1 MFNPHRSS
9 WGLGSRFLRLLALP
23 LCLLCVVVALASWAT
38 LPVQATSV
46 LPQVVASEVICDN
59 QSPCFSSLQ
68 SVAAWGYVPFGGV
81 GSSGAYTLHAYWT
94 YNSLNSAIDWGLWQP
109 TLPQAGT
116 YDVYIW
122 YPHFPG
128 TAPETNSARYQVHHA
143 SGDQFVTWNQA
154 VNAGMWN
161 KLTTVNCVAGAAC
174 YVRLTDATSETS
186 GTRRVW
192 FDAVRFVLTTYTVTG
207 VVRDGGGVGMAGVT
221 VSDGTRT
228 AVTDGTG
235 SYTLNAVPVGSYTL
249 TPTKSGYSFAPG
261 SLGLTVANNLSG
273 QNFTGTLLTYTVSGR
288 IADGTS
294 TGIAGV
300 TVADG
305 TRSAV
310 TDSSGTYTL
319 TGVLPGSYTLT
330 PTKSGYSFSTATRN
344 VTVSASNLPGQDFTG
359 TLLTYTVSGRIVD
372 GTSTGIAGVTV
383 ADGTHTAITDVSGT
397 YTLTGVLP
405 GSYTLTPT
413 KSGYS
418 FSAATRNVTV
428 SASNLPGQD
437 FTGTQNTYTV
447 SGRIVDSSST
457 GIAGVT
463 VADGTRTA
471 VTDSTGSYTLTGVL
485 PGSYTLTPTKSG
497 YSFSTATRNII
508 VSASN
513 LPGQDFIG
521 TLIETGGSWTFLLYL
536 DGDTKSIDGG
546 FVSLFL
552 DDAIK
557 RLETNPNALVRVVA
571 LIDGPGNPD
580 TFRITFTPQ
589 AQYQALGEK
598 PMDDPATLIA
608 FVQQAQQDFP
618 ADHYYLA
625 IADHA
630 NGIQGIAWDT
640 TTASDSTALLS
651 PGKLRQALSA
661 ITNDGARP
669 LDVVHFDGYSF
680 GLLEDAAMARGFA
693 RYVVA
698 SENISWGV
706 FAYDRYRAAIGPN
719 TTPSALAR
727 SVVEGYAQA
736 VGSHPY
742 TISALDMS
750 HFDAVLTRLN
760 TFADGLTAFMSS
772 QTSTSILVGLRKDSQ
787 KFDSGGTPYLTINDD
802 DVYVDLVDFAARAKQ
817 KIPSDGVPAAADDL
831 ITAITGP
838 QPFVLAEKHR
848 SGSFEDDGKPYT
860 WNLDGAHGIS
870 VYYPP
875 RSAGTPF
882 VAYSNGV
889 TFPDFTAL
897 SHWKNYL
904 RVSVPPLAPGEPPP
918 SDVMEPLT
926 PLRPASRYNVYLPML
941 RR

>member
-288 IADGTS
+288 IA
-294 TGIAGV
+294 
-300 TVADG
+300 
-305 TRSAV
+305 
-310 TDSSGTYTL
+310 
-319 TGVLPGSYTLT
+319 
-330 PTKSGYSFSTATRN
+330 
-344 VTVSASNLPGQDFTG
+344 
-359 TLLTYTVSGRIVD
+359 D

-669 LDVVHFDGYSF
+669 LDVVHFDGCSF

>member
-418 FSAATRNVTV
+418 FS
-428 SASNLPGQD
+428 
-437 FTGTQNTYTV
+437 
-447 SGRIVDSSST
+447 
-457 GIAGVT
+457 
-463 VADGTRTA
+463 
-471 VTDSTGSYTLTGVL
+471 
-485 PGSYTLTPTKSG
+485 
-497 YSFSTATRNII
+497 TATRNII

-669 LDVVHFDGYSF
+669 LDVVHFDGCSF